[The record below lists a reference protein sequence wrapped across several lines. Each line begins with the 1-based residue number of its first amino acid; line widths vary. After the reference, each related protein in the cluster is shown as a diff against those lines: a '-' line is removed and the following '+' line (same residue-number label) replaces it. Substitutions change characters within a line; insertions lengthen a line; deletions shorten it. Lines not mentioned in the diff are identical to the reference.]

1 MTEEKT
7 ETHMLVLVVDA
18 TPAKKFAGQGG
29 SILLNQILDSVIA
42 FGNAHLMQSSVNKL
56 AVLACNSISSK
67 FLYPS
72 SETKSLEVHTRPG
85 QYELF
90 SRVESQVR
98 SGLGKLIM
106 SDESHHSSTKSD
118 SLLGGA
124 MARAMCHIHRTQR
137 ELSMS
142 AHLKSRMLVISG
154 SSDSA
159 LQYMTFMNVFF
170 SAQKENVIID
180 CCMMDADSGLLQQGC
195 DITGGQYLH
204 IPNVTGLL
212 EYLLWVFLPS
222 PFCRTK
228 LVLPTPAKVDY
239 RAACFC
245 HRQLVDIGYVCSVC
259 LSVFCKFQPICGTC
273 NADFRK
279 NMPPMPLK
287 PKKKRPKIE

>member
-1 MTEEKT
+1 
-7 ETHMLVLVVDA
+7 
-18 TPAKKFAGQGG
+18 
-29 SILLNQILDSVIA
+29 
-42 FGNAHLMQSSVNKL
+42 
-56 AVLACNSISSK
+56 
-67 FLYPS
+67 
-72 SETKSLEVHTRPG
+72 
-85 QYELF
+85 
-90 SRVESQVR
+90 
-98 SGLGKLIM
+98 
-106 SDESHHSSTKSD
+106 
-118 SLLGGA
+118 
-124 MARAMCHIHRTQR
+124 
-137 ELSMS
+137 MS

-170 SAQKENVIID
+170 SAQKEVRSHTTVFIYSSIGKFNHIDLLQNVIID

-259 LSVFCKFQPICGTC
+259 LSGKLQFLYL
-273 NADFRK
+273 NR
-279 NMPPMPLK
+279 N
-287 PKKKRPKIE
+287 

>member
-1 MTEEKT
+1 MAEEKI
-7 ETHMLVLVVDA
+7 ETHMLVLVVDT

-29 SILLNQILDSVIA
+29 SVLLNQVLDSSIA
-42 FGNAHLMQSSVNKL
+42 FGNAHLMQSSFNKL

-72 SETKSLEVHTRPG
+72 CESTSVAIHSRAG

-98 SGLGKLIM
+98 VGLGELIM
-106 SDESHHSSTKSD
+106 SDETDHASTKSD

-124 MARAMCHIHRTQR
+124 MARALCHIHRTER

-142 AHLKSRMLVISG
+142 SQLKSRILVISG

-204 IPNVTGLL
+204 IPNVAGLL

-228 LVLPTPAKVDY
+228 LVLPTPTKVDY

-259 LSVFCKFQPICGTC
+259 LSSNTFDILYFIFI
-273 NADFRK
+273 N
-279 NMPPMPLK
+279 
-287 PKKKRPKIE
+287 